1 MAPLLAQGVR
11 RDRAFER
18 LYRRHVKD
26 VYRYAYA
33 VLQNR
38 ADAEDVTQTTFLN
51 AYRAFERGERP
62 DKPHNWLIA
71 IAHNVCRQ
79 RFRQSQRRPNEVE
92 FNDDAGAQ
100 LVEDDN
106 TPTAEDIRR
115 ALSFLPFNQRA
126 ALVMRELE
134 GRSYAEI
141 AAVLELSVSAIET
154 LIFRARRSLR
164 EQLEGSLT
172 CREAE
177 LAISQQLDGRL
188 SRADKG
194 LLRAHLRECPE
205 CATFARSQRAQRSAL
220 KALGSVPL
228 PISLASFFGGGGGTV
243 GATAVAT
250 KAAVVVAAAAL
261 AGSAS
266 YETVRHVKHPAK
278 QRAVA
283 TQSAEAT
290 RMDKSAGATPLAPVV
305 AAQHVA
311 RTQPVSSER
320 SEHSQG
326 RGESGGRS
334 GQSGR
339 SVEDAQGE
347 NNSTGSFAAD
357 DNNGRGN
364 SGSNGRGNGRSNDE
378 ALLGRPPVAVAP
390 PLAGNRDKAK
400 GRGRHGAKQKQKKK
414 PGAKQQGSSG
424 ADGTQSGDNGGTGS
438 GKQSQKPDEPKQPD
452 ADGSSGS
459 GGSTQGGKGQDEPPS
474 ASDGSKGRLRLASFS
489 A

>member
-1 MAPLLAQGVR
+1 MTPLLAQGVR

-18 LYRRHVKD
+18 LYKRHVKD

-100 LVEDDN
+100 LVEDDD

-141 AAVLELSVSAIET
+141 AAVLELSVSAVET

-177 LAISQQLDGRL
+177 LAISRQLDGRL
-188 SRADKG
+188 SRADRG

-228 PISLASFFGGGGGTV
+228 PVSLASFFSGGGGTV

-250 KAAVVVAAAAL
+250 KAAAVIAAAAV

-266 YETVRHVKHPAK
+266 YETVRHVKHPTK

-283 TQSAEAT
+283 AQSASNT
-290 RMDKSAGATPLAPVV
+290 RSGGATPVAPVV
-305 AAQHVA
+305 AVQHVA
-311 RTQPVSSER
+311 KER
-320 SEHSQG
+320 SATNGRSDHSQR
-326 RGESGGRS
+326 RGENGKRVGQTGRS
-334 GQSGR
+334 DEG
-339 SVEDAQGE
+339 AQGE
-347 NNSTGSFAAD
+347 NGNGDNAAGSVAAD
-357 DNNGRGN
+357 DTAGRGN
-364 SGSNGRGNGRSNDE
+364 SGLNGRGNGS
-378 ALLGRPPVAVAP
+378 
-390 PLAGNRDKAK
+390 GNRDEAAAGRKLVAGAALGQKRGKAK
-400 GRGRHGAKQKQKKK
+400 GRGRHGDAKQLNKGSGKS
-414 PGAKQQGSSG
+414 QGSSG
-424 ADGTQSGDNGGTGS
+424 KDNTQSAESGGNGSQG
-438 GKQSQKPDEPKQPD
+438 QKPAEPTQPD
-452 ADGSSGS
+452 GQESSGS
-459 GGSTQGGKGQDEPPS
+459 EGSKQGGKGQGEPPS
-474 ASDGSKGRLRLASFS
+474 PNDGSKGQIRLASFP